1 MSDTGFGTVFAKRA
15 AISFFICVVL
25 FFSCILRVAVSAL
38 TDYSA
43 VLNRQSSYR
52 LTVGKLRGT
61 IYDRNMVPLT
71 NAESKIIAAVSPTP
85 RAVTAISGVL
95 YGDELQGVLEKL
107 KGGKWVDE

>member
-1 MSDTGFGTVFAKRA
+1 MSDTGFGAVFARRA

-43 VLNRQSSYR
+43 VLNRQSGYR

-61 IYDRNMVPLT
+61 TEIWCLL
-71 NAESKIIAAVSPTP
+71 PTP
-85 RAVTAISGVL
+85 KA
-95 YGDELQGVLEKL
+95 KL
-107 KGGKWVDE
+107 

>member
-1 MSDTGFGTVFAKRA
+1 MSDTGFGAVFARRA

-43 VLNRQSSYR
+43 VLNRQSGYR
-52 LTVGKLRGT
+52 LTVGRLRGT

-71 NAESKIIAAVSPTP
+71 NAESKIIAAVSPITP
-85 RAVTAISGVL
+85 SSYGYKRRTLRRRAARRA
-95 YGDELQGVLEKL
+95 
-107 KGGKWVDE
+107 

>member
-1 MSDTGFGTVFAKRA
+1 MSDTGFGAVFARRA

-43 VLNRQSSYR
+43 VLNRQSGYR

-71 NAESKIIAAVSPTP
+71 NAESKIIAAVSRSSCRTKTRRP
-85 RAVTAISGVL
+85 RFSARLTRSR
-95 YGDELQGVLEKL
+95 
-107 KGGKWVDE
+107 

>member
-1 MSDTGFGTVFAKRA
+1 MSDTGFGAVFARRA

-43 VLNRQSSYR
+43 VLNRQSGYR
-52 LTVGKLRGT
+52 LTVGRLRGT

-71 NAESKIIAAVSPTP
+71 NAESKIIAATP
-85 RAVTAISGVL
+85 SSYGYKRRTLRRRAARRA
-95 YGDELQGVLEKL
+95 
-107 KGGKWVDE
+107 

>member
-1 MSDTGFGTVFAKRA
+1 MSDTGFGAVFARRA

-43 VLNRQSSYR
+43 VLNRQSGYR

-61 IYDRNMVPLT
+61 IYDRNMVPLYQRRKQ
-71 NAESKIIAAVSPTP
+71 NYSRRIADTP
-85 RAVTAISGVL
+85 SS
-95 YGDELQGVLEKL
+95 YGCKRRTLR
-107 KGGKWVDE
+107 

>member
-1 MSDTGFGTVFAKRA
+1 MSDTGFGAVFARRA

-52 LTVGKLRGT
+52 LTVG
-61 IYDRNMVPLT
+61 
-71 NAESKIIAAVSPTP
+71 
-85 RAVTAISGVL
+85 
-95 YGDELQGVLEKL
+95 
-107 KGGKWVDE
+107 